1 MPSGTKPSYIVDL
14 PFEIWQHVS
23 SFLSVEEVW
32 VLHGLN
38 RMLRNIALDKRYKCV
53 KVNFAPRHYGSYAT
67 RFRHLGEDQ
76 IAKRVREIY
85 FQPYIPLD
93 PFDLKDDLKA
103 RSPLKGIFEETSA
116 PDANTI
122 VSTIAR
128 FKKVSSLRIESTYDI
143 RLRPPGLQLI
153 HGGLRIF
160 ANNLRTLILSFP
172 LEMMSTIILPDLV
185 LTRLETLEIMPSSL
199 EWSTRQASWMP
210 YNPRVITYFKL
221 IPLFEGLNHI
231 PHLESVS
238 FSVPAHTSPKDATYR
253 FFAQHSKTL
262 RRLQL
267 SMAHMSVLDYQNFL
281 EQLDVPLPLLEALTL
296 NFGFRSRHLIV
307 DPSLPKFLSQYAST
321 LRSLRLLKKQ
331 HGKRE
336 MFSLFEI
343 PLGSPTAYSKL
354 RFLEIWLYCLTPEI
368 LDMISSSLP
377 NLEDLELTV
386 RIFKGESASFENE
399 RDQFCVEM
407 RLRDYYEWKLRR
419 LLLKNIDSKTMSR
432 SNANCIIAVV
442 EALPRL
448 LTINEMNRVDY
459 LSCYSRT

>member
-1 MPSGTKPSYIVDL
+1 M
-14 PFEIWQHVS
+14 
-23 SFLSVEEVW
+23 
-32 VLHGLN
+32 
-38 RMLRNIALDKRYKCV
+38 
-53 KVNFAPRHYGSYAT
+53 
-67 RFRHLGEDQ
+67 
-76 IAKRVREIY
+76 Y

-116 PDANTI
+116 PGANTI

-199 EWSTRQASWMP
+199 EWSTRQGDIFLVFSTTLKATTLPFVNRHRLSLRFFSFNPPNFQASWMP

-281 EQLDVPLPLLEALTL
+281 EQLEVPLPLLEALTL

-399 RDQFCVEM
+399 RDQVSPRRFIQSFC
-407 RLRDYYEWKLRR
+407 R
-419 LLLKNIDSKTMSR
+419 
-432 SNANCIIAVV
+432 
-442 EALPRL
+442 
-448 LTINEMNRVDY
+448 
-459 LSCYSRT
+459 